1 MNSDKLSLQPRNNHM
16 AMLGAFGVLPGE
28 AYASYACAARLLD
41 EAAHDAAAEAPL
53 GAAELQ
59 MQLQLG
65 WWLASACAEAG
76 DAAAAA
82 SWLRQTLV
90 VQAATK

>member
-1 MNSDKLSLQPRNNHM
+1 MNLHPHQARGEWLEVSL
-16 AMLGAFGVLPGE
+16 LPGE

-59 MQLQLG
+59 MQMQLG
-65 WWLASACAEAG
+65 WWLASACAEAD

-82 SWLRQTLV
+82 RWLRQTLV
-90 VQAATK
+90 VQAAAT